1 VNNFV
6 ATLQQLGPARL
17 GVMGAIVLSLLMFFV
32 FLSMRI
38 TTPEMKLLYTDL
50 SSTDSGAV
58 AAKLEET
65 QIPYEISTDGSR
77 ILVPGNEVGRA
88 RMLLADSGL
97 PNGGSMGYEIFDK
110 QSGFGTTN
118 FIQNINQVRALEG
131 ELARTISSLDSVRSA
146 RVHIV
151 IPKRELFSKETRSS
165 SASVFLGIQ
174 SGSSL
179 EGAQIQAIQSIVSS
193 AVPNLKS
200 ASVSVI
206 DSDGNLLAKGS
217 GDDENLMSL
226 KTEDLRRNY
235 EKRLQRQIEDQIG
248 RIVGFGKVT
257 AIVNAEMNFDQISLN
272 EEIYDPAGQVLRSS
286 QSTQEDSKEREP
298 ASSDVS
304 VGNNLPGV
312 GGDLLSNGAPSLESS
327 RNEEVTNYEISKTI
341 KSTVRQSGNIKKLS
355 VSVLVDGRYTKDEEG
370 NEIYAQRSE
379 EEMAQI
385 ASLVKTSVG
394 FNEGRGDEIE
404 IANLQFAQ
412 IDTAEEIADDRML
425 FGFEKS
431 DLIDAA
437 EMLVVA
443 IMLILVVVLVIQPM
457 VSKLMNAE
465 SLNKPAVGLDDLLQ
479 HDLLAASPAN
489 PALAPPPQ
497 QQLGADGQPLS
508 LAESSPIVDDEEDS
522 LINIQ
527 GVEGKVKASTVK
539 KVEEIVESYPTETV
553 SVVRSWMTQ
562 ES

>member
-1 VNNFV
+1 MNNFV